1 MPERKLSY
9 KVDVDTGTAVSDLEK
24 LGRAGG
30 DAGKDIA
37 QGFDQAETASKAA
50 LDALSAKLDEVQ
62 SDAKGAASAISAI
75 KAHLTVDIDDDQV
88 GAFVGDLK
96 NKMGVAF
103 DAVEQDA
110 KEFAAVLERGVD
122 LSRTTNEIKGVGA
135 ALDTTRSNADQS
147 RSVLANLAG
156 NTAQDLGEL
165 GGVVGTLGVGV
176 GQLAEYAVDGN
187 ISLKNLAGLAGPML
201 GLAAAGAAVQDVM
214 GNIAATKA
222 FNAEQVQGFSDA
234 IGELGNTS
242 LALRQALD
250 GVFNARVDDDSL
262 WGQISN
268 KQKTENLADD
278 LANVGVQLSDIDDI
292 IRSGASD
299 RASFEMLP
307 GVQDLDR
314 VLQAAG
320 VSVDQYGDIM
330 DGVYETTLNYTT
342 ATKGAAAGAEFFGSS
357 LASIN
362 DAIAA
367 ADLAEDPLARLD
379 WGLYV
384 QAGGALVDLKAIW
397 NDVVRD
403 MADGGA
409 EFDTTAGNVD
419 ILAEALHLSV
429 DEVIALARE
438 QTTTT
443 KTTGE
448 LGDITKTAADA
459 QGELSDAVQADIEN
473 RQGQVDA
480 MQAVIDKNEEMI
492 DAAHGWADAQQ
503 EFRDA
508 TEDLPQMLAETN
520 AAMANNLKGTEE
532 YIDAQREQRDGAIEW
547 IDLMVSSRQEYDK
560 GRGVIRSAAQTQADY
575 TEGLGRMAGHLNA
588 DVIPAVAAYYANL
601 LLIPEDKITEFEMVL
616 ATGDQEE
623 IATFVAE
630 NSGTKTMSMIVTT
643 NKAQIAEANRQ
654 IQAVGD
660 GASATVTAHADT
672 QPAKNAMSGFRNSQ
686 EGTPVYVPVRPLWS
700 SLWSSPPVSGY
711 SKSVPSSASVSTMA
725 APAAT
730 DSTTAPTL
738 PSSIAVPM
746 PALPAPSITVNL
758 QAGVVGNRYDLQRWL
773 RAGLRDQQR
782 LGRLS
787 QVVPA

>member
-122 LSRTTNEIKGVGA
+122 LSRTTNEIKGVGN
-135 ALDTTRSNADQS
+135 ALDTTRNNADQS

-156 NTAQDLGEL
+156 GTAQDLGEL

-242 LALRQALD
+242 LALREALD

-268 KQKTENLADD
+268 KQKTEDLADN

-307 GVQDLDR
+307 GVQNLDR

-320 VSVDQYGDIM
+320 VSVDEYGDIM

-384 QAGGALVDLKAIW
+384 QAGGALVDLRAIW

-459 QGELSDAVQADIEN
+459 QDDLADAVQADIDN
-473 RQGQVDA
+473 RQAQVDA
-480 MQAVIDKNEEMI
+480 MQAVIDKQEDMI
-492 DAAHGWADAQQ
+492 DASHDWADSQQ

-508 TEDLPQMLAETN
+508 TADLLPMLEETN
-520 AAMANNLKGTEE
+520 KIMGDGETTVEDYTA
-532 YIDAQREQRDGAIEW
+532 AQREQRDTAEEW
-547 IDLMVSSRQEYDK
+547 VDQLVATRQEFDR
-560 GRGVIRSAAQTQADY
+560 GRGVVRSASQTQDDY
-575 TEGLGRMAGHLNA
+575 AEGLGRIAGHLNA

-601 LLIPEDKITEFEMVL
+601 LQIPDDKITEFEMVL

-660 GASATVTAHADT
+660 GASATVAVGANTA
-672 QPAKNAMSGFRNSQ
+672 PANSDMYVWRKSQ
-686 EGTPVYVPVRPLWS
+686 ESTPVRVGVRTYDAGGYRAGGSYGP
-700 SLWSSPPVSGY
+700 SPSPY
-711 SKSVPSSASVSTMA
+711 A
-725 APAAT
+725 APAAAPAA
-730 DSTTAPTL
+730 SGPSLVVTAP
-738 PSSIAVPM
+738 A
-746 PALPAPSITVNL
+746 APSITVNL